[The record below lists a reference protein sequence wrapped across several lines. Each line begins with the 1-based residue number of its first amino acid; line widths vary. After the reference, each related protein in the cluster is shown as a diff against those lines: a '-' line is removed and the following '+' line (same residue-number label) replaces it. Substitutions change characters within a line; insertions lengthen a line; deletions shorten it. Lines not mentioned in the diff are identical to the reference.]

1 MTTENPDQA
10 KNANHSHLPLIDA
23 LKTIA
28 SQLIV
33 MHHLA
38 FYGPM
43 SDYALPLA
51 PNFIPWLHDYARI
64 AVQAF
69 LVIGGFLTARAL
81 ARDGILINK
90 PVKELLWQRYLRLMP
105 PYICALLLAMAISAI
120 VSHLMFHESI
130 PEPLT
135 LTRFIAHVFLLQG
148 VLGFDGLFAGA
159 WYVAIDFQLYALLL
173 FTLWV
178 AHRISPDSQNLGCIL
193 AALLIIASLFW
204 FNRNENLDNWAI
216 YFFGAYGLGALV
228 YWAIQRHTASIW
240 LGLVGVLAIAALV
253 IDFRSRIAVAL
264 TVAVVLGLGRY
275 TGFIETWPRSRLVG
289 WLGRISYSLFLVHF
303 PVCLL
308 INGLFERFAPHS
320 PEIQLGGMFTAWI
333 ISIAAGA
340 VFYRQVECRF
350 QRWFKR

>member
-1 MTTENPDQA
+1 MTTENPDQV
-10 KNANHSHLPLIDA
+10 KNVNHSHLPLIDA
-23 LKTIA
+23 LKAITA
-28 SQLIV
+28 QLIV
-33 MHHLA
+33 VHHLA

-51 PNFIPWLHDYARI
+51 PKLIAWLYDYARI

-69 LVIGGFLTARAL
+69 LVMGGFLAARAL

-105 PYICALLLAMAISAI
+105 PYICALLLAMSSSSI
-120 VSHLMFHESI
+120 VSHLMIHESI
-130 PEPLT
+130 PEPPT
-135 LTRFIAHVFLLQG
+135 LTSFIAHVFLLQG

-178 AHRISPDSQNLGCIL
+178 ARRISPDSQNPGCIL
-193 AALLIIASLFW
+193 AAFLIVVSLFW
-204 FNRNENLDNWAI
+204 FNRNDNLDDWTI

-228 YWAIQRHTASIW
+228 YWTIQRHTASIW
-240 LGLVGVLAIAALV
+240 LGLAGVLAIAALV

-264 TVAVVLGLGRY
+264 AVAVVLGLGRY
-275 TGFIETWPRSRLVG
+275 TGFIETWPQSRLVG
-289 WLGRISYSLFLVHF
+289 WFGRISYSLFLVHF

-308 INGLFERFAPHS
+308 VNGLFERFAPHT
-320 PEIQLGGMFTAWI
+320 PEIQLGGMFAAWI
-333 ISIAAGA
+333 ASIAAGA

-350 QRWFKR
+350 QGWLKR

>member
-10 KNANHSHLPLIDA
+10 NNANPSRLPLIDA
-23 LKTIA
+23 LKGIA
-28 SQLIV
+28 AQLIV

-51 PNFIPWLHDYARI
+51 PKLIAWLYDYARI

-69 LVIGGFLTARAL
+69 LVIGGFLAARAL

-90 PVKELLWQRYLRLMP
+90 PVKEILWQRYLRLMP
-105 PYICALLLAMAISAI
+105 PYICALLLAMASSAI
-120 VSHLMFHESI
+120 VSHFMVHESI
-130 PEPLT
+130 PEPPILA
-135 LTRFIAHVFLLQG
+135 RFAAHVFLLQG

-173 FTLWV
+173 FTLWI
-178 AHRISPDSQNLGCIL
+178 ARRISPDSEKLGCIL
-193 AALLIIASLFW
+193 SSLLIVASLFW
-204 FNRNENLDNWAI
+204 FNRNENLDDWAI

-228 YWAIQRHTASIW
+228 YWAIRRHTVSTWA
-240 LGLVGVLAIAALV
+240 GLIVALAITALV
-253 IDFRSRIAVAL
+253 IDFRSRIAVAFS
-264 TVAVVLGLGRY
+264 VAVLLGLGRY
-275 TGFIETWPRSRLVG
+275 TGFIETWPCSRLVG

-308 INGLFERFAPHS
+308 VNALFERFAPHT
-320 PEIQLGGMFTAWI
+320 PEIQLGGMLTAWI
-333 ISIAAGA
+333 ASIAAGA
-340 VFYRQVECRF
+340 VFYRQVEYRF
-350 QRWFKR
+350 QHWLKR